1 MKELKR
7 IIQNA
12 ETGNTIDIFNTKK
25 QAEEMLLV
33 YEKLNIQD
41 GIYTKDFYEIKSK
54 IITK

>member
-1 MKELKR
+1 MKELKWV
-7 IIQNA
+7 IQNA

-25 QAEEMLLV
+25 QAEEMVLV
-33 YEKLNIQD
+33 YEKLDIQD